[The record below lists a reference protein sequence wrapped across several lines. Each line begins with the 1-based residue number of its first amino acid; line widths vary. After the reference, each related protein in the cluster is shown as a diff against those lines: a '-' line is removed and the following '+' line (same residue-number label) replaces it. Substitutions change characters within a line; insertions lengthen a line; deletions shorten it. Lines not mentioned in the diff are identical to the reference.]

1 MKLYSVTYG
10 LKEETEI
17 EKWLRFLNKIKG
29 SYDWHHPIET
39 VWFIKSEKSSREIFE
54 DLYEPGTFNGFI
66 VTEVDPKSIEAWAS
80 NAFWMWLKEELHEH

>member
-17 EKWLRFLNKIKG
+17 EKWLRFLNKIKV

-39 VWFIKSEKSSREIFE
+39 VWFVKSEKSSREIFE
-54 DLYEPGTFNGFI
+54 DLYEPGTFNCFI
-66 VTEVDPKSIEAWAS
+66 VTEVEPGSMEACVS
-80 NAFWMWLKEELHEH
+80 NTFWMWLKEVSHEH